1 MSYVYAGETHHHN
14 HTDPHDHIDHYN
26 HSHDHAHHHDHEH
39 HRDHTDDH
47 DHEHHH
53 GHAHHHDHTHGMA
66 KESLRVAFFL
76 TCVILFA
83 SFVGGLLAH
92 SLALVSDAAHTLTD
106 LFALGMAWFAA
117 GQAERPSNE
126 YKTFGYHR
134 VGILAAL
141 LNAVTLIGIAL
152 VICWEAVQR
161 LQHPEPIE
169 PLIMFGSATIAI
181 AINLFIGFGLRKEKH
196 DLNVRAA
203 ALHVFGDV
211 GVSAAVIVAGVI
223 VLLTGWTF
231 VDPLLSVAV
240 ALFLAFGTRGII
252 YETTHILLESVPKH
266 ISLQKLKED
275 MLKEVAG
282 VKAVHDLHVWSV
294 SSGMSALSC
303 HVLIDN
309 MPPSESAHIL
319 QSINVLLR
327 GRYRIDHATIQF
339 ESSQNQAVCCC
350 DSNGCY
356 CCFEVSPAHQDDHD
370 HSEIPYEKLPSEGQS
385 LMPEDG
391 PWIKTARVRLIP
403 LDMG

>member
-1 MSYVYAGETHHHN
+1 MSYAYVGGTRHHDHTDTHN
-14 HTDPHDHIDHYN
+14 HE
-26 HSHDHAHHHDHEH
+26 HHHDHEH
-39 HRDHTDDH
+39 SHDHTDHHDHKDDHDYQHHH
-47 DHEHHH
+47 DHEHSHDH
-53 GHAHHHDHTHGMA
+53 EHHHDHTHGMA

-117 GQAERPSNE
+117 RQAERPSND

-152 VICWEAVQR
+152 VICWEAIQR
-161 LQHPEPIE
+161 LQHPEPVE
-169 PLIMFGSATIAI
+169 PLIMFGSAAVAI

-211 GVSAAVIVAGVI
+211 GVSAAVIVAGLI
-223 VLLTGWTF
+223 VLATGWTF
-231 VDPLLSVAV
+231 VDPLLSIAV
-240 ALFLAFGTRGII
+240 ALFLAFGTRGIVQ
-252 YETTHILLESVPKH
+252 ETTHILLESVPKH

-275 MLKEVAG
+275 VLNEVAG

-294 SSGMSALSC
+294 ASGMSALSC
-303 HVLIDN
+303 HVLIDDL
-309 MPPSESAHIL
+309 PPSESVHIL
-319 QSINVLLR
+319 NSINALLR
-327 GRYRIDHATIQF
+327 ARYRIDHATIQF
-339 ESSQNQAVCCC
+339 ECGSNQVFCCDDSGCCC
-350 DSNGCY
+350 FGLS
-356 CCFEVSPAHQDDHD
+356 VTRQDDHD
-370 HSEIPYEKLPSEGQS
+370 RTKMVCRQLSAEEEQSSIHEGRS
-385 LMPEDG
+385 
-391 PWIKTARVRLIP
+391 WVRTAHVRL
-403 LDMG
+403 LRLT